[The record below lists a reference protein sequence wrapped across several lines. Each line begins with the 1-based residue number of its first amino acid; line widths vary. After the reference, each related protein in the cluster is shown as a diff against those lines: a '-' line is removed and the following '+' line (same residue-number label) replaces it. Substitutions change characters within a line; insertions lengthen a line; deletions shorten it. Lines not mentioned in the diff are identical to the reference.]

1 MAKTTREASPRPRSS
16 ARLRSRE
23 PLEMRF
29 EDPPTGEH
37 ADAKPKK
44 SEEKDAETTVLA
56 KSPPKSATPKATPRK
71 TTVASAR
78 SKPAKTLA
86 KTVNEKDIA
95 KPMGLSPPAESGAA
109 DHRPVG
115 SKRSLS
121 VTPFETAPI
130 SKRQKRKSAVPQ
142 KKASTVS
149 AARVMKKP
157 EPVML
162 TRPLP
167 MAAMA
172 LTAVG
177 GVLTAWF
184 YLGIKGLPKLAQ
196 SSVIMPD
203 AILLIC
209 VVLGYAVVWSF
220 ADKCGSVAKCP
231 QRVQPFANWAILE
244 EELEELF
251 KGLSDGRSRNDKAV
265 LERLNVL
272 ADRFASDA

>member
-29 EDPPTGEH
+29 EDPPTG
-37 ADAKPKK
+37 ATRSRSRSAKPKK
-44 SEEKDAETTVLA
+44 SEEKDAETTVLAKGRKTSECRTTTPRSRSRKPTKKA

-95 KPMGLSPPAESGAA
+95 KAVSAKKRKNKRETRKSEPAGERAKSFGMRKPMGLSPPAESGAA

-130 SKRQKRKSAVPQ
+130 SKRQKRKSA
-142 KKASTVS
+142 
-149 AARVMKKP
+149 
-157 EPVML
+157 
-162 TRPLP
+162 
-167 MAAMA
+167 
-172 LTAVG
+172 
-177 GVLTAWF
+177 
-184 YLGIKGLPKLAQ
+184 
-196 SSVIMPD
+196 
-203 AILLIC
+203 
-209 VVLGYAVVWSF
+209 
-220 ADKCGSVAKCP
+220 
-231 QRVQPFANWAILE
+231 
-244 EELEELF
+244 
-251 KGLSDGRSRNDKAV
+251 
-265 LERLNVL
+265 
-272 ADRFASDA
+272 

>member
-1 MAKTTREASPRPRSS
+1 
-16 ARLRSRE
+16 LRSRE

-37 ADAKPKK
+37 ADRSRSAKPKK
-44 SEEKDAETTVLA
+44 SEERDAETTVLA
-56 KSPPKSATPKATPRK
+56 KASSIQSPPPKSATPKATPRK
-71 TTVASAR
+71 TTVASAK
-78 SKPAKTLA
+78 SKPPKTLA

-95 KPMGLSPPAESGAA
+95 KAVSAEKRKNKRETRKSEPAGERAKSFGMRKPTGLSPPAESEAA
-109 DHRPVG
+109 DHHPVG

-142 KKASTVS
+142 KKASTVR
-149 AARVMKKP
+149 AASIEFTCDYSGACPLELVIFRVMKKP
-157 EPVML
+157 ESGML

-184 YLGIKGLPKLAQ
+184 YLGIKGLSKL
-196 SSVIMPD
+196 
-203 AILLIC
+203 
-209 VVLGYAVVWSF
+209 
-220 ADKCGSVAKCP
+220 
-231 QRVQPFANWAILE
+231 
-244 EELEELF
+244 
-251 KGLSDGRSRNDKAV
+251 
-265 LERLNVL
+265 
-272 ADRFASDA
+272 